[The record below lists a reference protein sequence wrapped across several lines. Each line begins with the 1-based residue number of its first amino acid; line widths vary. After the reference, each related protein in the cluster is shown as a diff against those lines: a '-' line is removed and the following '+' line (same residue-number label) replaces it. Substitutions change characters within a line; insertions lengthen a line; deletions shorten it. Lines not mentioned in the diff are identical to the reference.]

1 MLHSARLRS
10 AAKRVRPRH
19 KHNVPFRAVALGR
32 RTEATNGGSVNFRVP
47 PSSRRGLLLAPPLA
61 FAIALTACG
70 GGGGGGGS
78 VPSGPV
84 PTPTPTPTTAPT
96 PTPAGTATFT
106 LTQDSTSSIT
116 GSLRKPRYVS
126 PNTKSITI
134 VVNGAGTATI
144 LNLNDA
150 SHCDASHKCSIALQ
164 APAGNDTFLVSA
176 YDQLNGGGNLLSRA
190 TVQATISPNGTST
203 VSAVLN
209 GVVSSVTLAL
219 ATPLPTL
226 HQTTTDALTVIA
238 KDASGATIVGPGGYL
253 YPIMLTNSDTSGHSS
268 LTKTTLTGP
277 GDTVALQYD
286 GGYAAGTITASA
298 QGMSTPV
305 TDTWYPT
312 ITSTETALPSGH
324 AASKLINGPDG
335 ALWFLSKPGSIGR
348 ITTPGSITE
357 FAVPNWN
364 PMVIASGPDAAIWIG
379 AQSTTSANIALLRR
393 NNDGSYTSYAAGT
406 ASSIDALV
414 SGPDGKLWFVGY
426 GLLNSM
432 TTSGTW
438 TQFHIKDSN
447 GNPVVVTTVAVGP
460 DGALWL
466 GANGGL
472 GRYDIASGTTTW
484 YTVQPPGA
492 PIPLTPAG
500 IVAGPDSRLYFGSFS
515 GIVVSDTSG
524 SMSILYQPKSGIAS
538 APLDFAPD
546 GGLWFSTGYTTG
558 GNASWGRFAGG
569 SEIPIQ
575 GSSALPG
582 SSGWV
587 SPDALVTGPD
597 QALWY
602 TRGGVVG
609 RMVP

>member
-1 MLHSARLRS
+1 MLHSVRLHS
-10 AAKRVRPRH
+10 AGKLVRPRH
-19 KHNVPFRAVALGR
+19 HHNVPFRAVALGR
-32 RTEATNGGSVNFRVP
+32 RADSTNDANVNFRV
-47 PSSRRGLLLAPPLA
+47 SLLSRRGLFFAPPLVFA
-61 FAIALTACG
+61 FALTACG
-70 GGGGGGGS
+70 GGGGGGGGS
-78 VPSGPV
+78 LPTGPV
-84 PTPTPTPTTAPT
+84 PTPTPTPTTA

-126 PNTKSITI
+126 PNTKSIAI
-134 VVNGAGTATI
+134 VVNGAGTATV
-144 LNLNDA
+144 LNLNDT

-203 VSAVLN
+203 VSAVLD
-209 GVVSSVTLAL
+209 GVVASITLSL
-219 ATPLPTL
+219 ANPLPTL

-238 KDASGATIVGPGGYL
+238 KDASGATIIGPGGYL
-253 YPIMLTNSDTSGHSS
+253 YPITLTNSDTSGHSS
-268 LTKTTLTGP
+268 LTKTTLSGP
-277 GDTVALQYD
+277 GDTAALQYD
-286 GGYAAGTITASA
+286 GGYAAGTIGANA
-298 QGMSTPV
+298 QGVSTPP
-305 TDTWYPT
+305 TLTWYPT
-312 ITSTETALPSGH
+312 ITSTETPLPSGH
-324 AASKLINGPDG
+324 TPSKLINGPDG
-335 ALWFLSKPGSIGR
+335 ALWFVSKPGSIGR
-348 ITTPGSITE
+348 ITTAGSISE

-364 PMVIASGPDAAIWIG
+364 PIVVATGPDAAIWIG

-393 NNDGSYTSYAAGT
+393 NSDGSYTSYAAGT

-414 SGPDGKLWFVGY
+414 TGPDGKLWFTGF

-447 GNPVVVTTVAVGP
+447 GNPVVVTTVVVGP

-500 IVAGPDSRLYFGSFS
+500 IISGPDGRLYFGSFS

-546 GGLWFSTGYTTG
+546 GGLWFSTGSTQG
-558 GNASWGRFAGG
+558 GNASWGRIAGG
-569 SEIPIQ
+569 TEIPIQ
-575 GSSALPG
+575 GSSAQPTSQG
-582 SSGWV
+582 PAF
-587 SPDALVTGPD
+587 PDALVTGPD
-597 QALWY
+597 GALWY
-602 TRGGVVG
+602 TRGTVIG

>member
-1 MLHSARLRS
+1 
-10 AAKRVRPRH
+10 V
-19 KHNVPFRAVALGR
+19 
-32 RTEATNGGSVNFRVP
+32 TFRVSRLSRCGL
-47 PSSRRGLLLAPPLA
+47 SSAPPLL
-61 FAIALTACG
+61 FALALTACG

-78 VPSGPV
+78 VPGGPV
-84 PTPTPTPTTAPT
+84 PTPIPTATPTTAPT
-96 PTPAGTATFT
+96 ATPAGTATFT

-126 PNTKSITI
+126 PNTKSIAI
-134 VVNGAGTATI
+134 VVNGAGSATI
-144 LNLNDA
+144 LNLNDT
-150 SHCDASHKCSIALQ
+150 SHCDASHKCSISLQ
-164 APAGNDTFLVSA
+164 APPGNDTFVVSA
-176 YDQLNGGGNLLSRA
+176 YDEVNGGGNLLSRA
-190 TVQATISPNGTST
+190 IVQATIAPNGNST
-203 VSAVLN
+203 VAAVLN
-209 GVVSSVTLAL
+209 GVVASVALTL
-219 ATPLPTL
+219 ATPFPTL

-253 YPIMLTNSDTSGHSS
+253 YPITLANSDTSGHSS

-277 GDTVALQYD
+277 GDTAALQYD

-298 QGMSTPV
+298 QGLGTPA
-305 TDTWYPT
+305 TLTWYPT

-324 AASKLINGPDG
+324 AASKIVDGPDG

-348 ITTPGSITE
+348 ITTAGSISE

-379 AQSTTSANIALLRR
+379 AQSTTSANIALIRR
-393 NNDGSYTSYAAGT
+393 NGDGSYTTYPAGT
-406 ASSIDALV
+406 SSSIDALV
-414 SGPDGKLWFVGY
+414 TGPDGKLWFTGF

-447 GNPVVVTTVAVGP
+447 GNPVVVTTVALGP

-466 GANGGL
+466 GASGGL

-484 YTVQPPGA
+484 YTAQPPGA
-492 PIPLTPAG
+492 PIPLTPSG
-500 IVAGPDSRLYFGSFS
+500 IVGGPDSRLYFGSFS

-524 SMSILYQPKSGIAS
+524 SMSIVYQPKSGIAS

-546 GGLWFSTGYTTG
+546 GGLWFSTGATQG
-558 GNASWGRFAGG
+558 GNASWGRIAGG

-575 GSSALPG
+575 GSSTLPASQG
-582 SSGWV
+582 PAF
-587 SPDALVTGPD
+587 PDALVTGPD